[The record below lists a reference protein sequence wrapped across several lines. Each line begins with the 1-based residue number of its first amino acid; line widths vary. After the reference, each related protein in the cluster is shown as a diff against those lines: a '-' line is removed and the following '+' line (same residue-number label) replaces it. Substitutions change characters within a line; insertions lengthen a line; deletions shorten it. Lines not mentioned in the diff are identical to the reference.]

1 MSNEQSILEKR
12 LSTYGESHRN
22 PKNIL
27 IHKFCVPAIVLSIIG
42 ILSTIPFP
50 WSVNPWVHWGTVL
63 SIGMLVYYF
72 LLSVSYAL
80 FMCLYVGI
88 CMGIVY
94 FTKSALELNQAIV
107 LWIGIFIIAW
117 IGQFIGHKIEGK
129 KPSFFDDIRYLLVG
143 PLWVFHAIK
152 TNNKG
157 F

>member
-1 MSNEQSILEKR
+1 MSENKSILEQR
-12 LSTYGESHRN
+12 LSTYGESHQN
-22 PKNIL
+22 AQNVL

-50 WSVNPWVHWGTVL
+50 WSANPWLHWGTAL
-63 SIGMLVYYF
+63 SIGMLSYYF
-72 LLSVSYAL
+72 LLSFSYAL
-80 FMCLYVGI
+80 FMCLYVGL

-94 FTKSALELNQAIV
+94 FSKVKLSLQENVILWV
-107 LWIGIFIIAW
+107 LVFVLAW

-152 TNNKG
+152 TKNKG
-157 F
+157 N